1 MEIDFEV
8 MSVVAERLE
17 AEISN
22 GALSAT
28 VTIGTGKCGNV
39 FRLQVI
45 SPEGAE
51 EEDVADVPEW
61 ARCIAASNA
70 DVTGLAPAK
79 GVNHE

>member
-22 GALSAT
+22 GALNAT

-39 FRLQVI
+39 FRLQAL
-45 SPEGAE
+45 SPEDAE
-51 EEDVADVPEW
+51 EEGVADVPEW
-61 ARCIAASNA
+61 AKCIATSNA
-70 DVTGLAPAK
+70 K
-79 GVNHE
+79 